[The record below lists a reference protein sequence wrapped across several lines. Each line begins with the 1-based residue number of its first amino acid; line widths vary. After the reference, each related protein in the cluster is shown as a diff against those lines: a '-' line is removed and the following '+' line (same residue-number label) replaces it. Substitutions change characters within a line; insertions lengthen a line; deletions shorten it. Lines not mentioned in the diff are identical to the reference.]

1 MSKTT
6 FKHKALDNPAESIR
20 LVHIRAQQTAP
31 FLDLGLSTHSLADN
45 IQYFA
50 VSYTWGD
57 GGFTEDIILNGHL
70 MKITKNCRYALDQIN
85 RQYPSDECSQEPTY
99 LWIDSICINQE
110 DNDEKSYQVA
120 MMGDIY
126 AKATKVLACI
136 GPAADNSSMLRTLL
150 NDIKTKSPQL
160 YADKEKLRCG
170 YWYYKVGSWGIE
182 TSSLQSCFQDS
193 VVSQDELAIQLR
205 KACFAFAE
213 RRYWSRLWIIQE
225 FTAPDRSGND
235 LEVLC
240 GYDSFSK
247 AEINLCFY
255 LASYLYKPS
264 HRDEVD
270 DGGFFANR
278 FPIIRRHCF
287 ETLMEF
293 DSSAPI
299 PFGVI
304 LFTIKDIFHCTKPED
319 RIYGLLPL
327 AEWPDGMPPI
337 RPVYNPTSAL
347 DLAELLLSSGD
358 EESLFCW
365 TVLEA
370 LEIYHDYEP
379 LKTLVEIRTI
389 IQDSHGTSS
398 GGKYPLRVSRK
409 PGATV
414 LPLRKNNTGHLS
426 APIYCFNSGPD
437 LPADPIAEEATIL
450 HAHGGIGKSQV
461 LMAGSSLAGL
471 LCGEAREGD
480 LIMHYGMMGS
490 ILVLRQTNRDS
501 LYSLVGQGLLSY
513 GFTFPQGLPVSK
525 GVLERKLEQVG
536 VGDDF
541 ESKRETLKAEI
552 QNACQPGQTDLA
564 CVVELRAEPIEW
576 LILEGQDFSKDRRP
590 DKESRLKRLSTKLF
604 IEATI
609 Q

>member
-31 FLDLGLSTHSLADN
+31 FLELGLSTHSVADN
-45 IQYFA
+45 VQYFA

-57 GGFTEDIILNGHL
+57 GGFTEDIIINGHL
-70 MKITKNCRYALDQIN
+70 MKITKNCRYALEQIN
-85 RQYPSDECSQEPTY
+85 RQYPSDECSQEPPY

-110 DNDEKSYQVA
+110 DNDEKGHQVA

-150 NDIKTKSPQL
+150 DDIKTQNPPL
-160 YADKEKLRCG
+160 YADREKLRSGCWF
-170 YWYYKVGSWGIE
+170 YEFSHWGIKLS
-182 TSSLQSCFQDS
+182 TLQSYLQDS
-193 VVSQDELAIQLR
+193 IVSRDKLAIQLR

-235 LEVLC
+235 LEILC

-247 AEINLCFY
+247 PEINLCFY
-255 LASYLYKPS
+255 LARYLYKPD
-264 HRDEVD
+264 HKDDVD
-270 DGGFFANR
+270 DRGFFSNR
-278 FPIIRRHCF
+278 FLLVRRHCF
-287 ETLMEF
+287 EIVMEF
-293 DSSAPI
+293 HSSAPI
-299 PFGVI
+299 PFGAI
-304 LFTIKDIFHCTKPED
+304 LFSINDMFHCTRPED

-358 EESLFCW
+358 EKSLFCW
-365 TVLEA
+365 TILEA
-370 LEIYHDYEP
+370 LDINHDYEP
-379 LKTLVEIRTI
+379 LRTLIETRTR
-389 IQDSHGTSS
+389 IQDSHEISS
-398 GGKYPLRVSRK
+398 GGKYPLRAYRQRK
-409 PGATV
+409 ATV
-414 LPLRKNNTGHLS
+414 LPLQKNNIGHLS
-426 APIYCFNSGPD
+426 ASIHCFNRGPD
-437 LPADPIAEEATIL
+437 LPADPIAVEAAIV
-450 HAHGGIGKSQV
+450 HAHGGIGKPQV
-461 LMAGSSLAGL
+461 LMAGSSIAGL
-471 LCGEAREGD
+471 LCAEAQEGD
-480 LIMHYGMMGS
+480 LIMYYGMMGS
-490 ILVLRQTNRDS
+490 ILVLRPSNHDGV
-501 LYSLVGQGLLSY
+501 YSLVGQGLLSY
-513 GFTFPQGLPVSK
+513 GFIFPEGLPSSK
-525 GVLERKLEQVG
+525 GVLEKKLEQVEG
-536 VGDDF
+536 GGDCKN
-541 ESKRETLKAEI
+541 KREALKAEI
-552 QNACQPGQTDLA
+552 EKACQPGQADLA
-564 CVVELRAEPIEW
+564 CMVELRAEPIEW

-609 Q
+609 E

>member
-1 MSKTT
+1 MSNAT
-6 FKHKALDNPAESIR
+6 FKHQPLNDPARSIR
-20 LVHIRAQQTAP
+20 LVRIRAQQTAP
-31 FLDLGLSTHSLADN
+31 FLGLGLSTHSVADD

-70 MKITKNCRYALDQIN
+70 MKITKNCRYALEQIN
-85 RQYPSDECSQEPTY
+85 RQYPADECSQEPPY

-110 DNDEKSYQVA
+110 DNDEKGYQVA

-136 GPAADNSSMLRTLL
+136 GPAADDSSMLRTLL
-150 NDIKTKSPQL
+150 DDIKTKSPQL

-170 YWYYKVGSWGIE
+170 YWYYEVGSWGIE
-182 TSSLQSCFQDS
+182 KSSLQSYFKDS

-240 GYDSFSK
+240 GYDSCSK

-255 LASYLYKPS
+255 LASYLYKPC
-264 HRDEVD
+264 HRDDVD

-278 FPIIRRHCF
+278 FPIIRRHSF

-379 LKTLVEIRTI
+379 LRTLVEARIR
-389 IQDSHGTSS
+389 IQDAHGTSS
-398 GGKYPLRVSRK
+398 GGKYPLRASRQSK
-409 PGATV
+409 ASV
-414 LPLRKNNTGHLS
+414 LPLHKNDTGHLS
-426 APIYCFNSGPD
+426 ASIYCFNSGPD
-437 LPADPIAEEATIL
+437 LPVDPIAEEAAIL
-450 HAHGGIGKSQV
+450 YAHGGIGKPQV
-461 LMAGSSLAGL
+461 LMAGSSIAGL
-471 LCGEAREGD
+471 LCSEARGGD

-490 ILVLRQTNRDS
+490 ILVLRPSDRDG

-513 GFTFPQGLPVSK
+513 GFTFPQGLPSSK
-525 GVLERKLEQVG
+525 GVLERKLEKVEEG
-536 VGDDF
+536 ENSGK
-541 ESKRETLKAEI
+541 KRETLNAEI
-552 QNACQPGQTDLA
+552 GKACQPGQADLA

-590 DKESRLKRLSTKLF
+590 DKDSRLKRLSTKLF